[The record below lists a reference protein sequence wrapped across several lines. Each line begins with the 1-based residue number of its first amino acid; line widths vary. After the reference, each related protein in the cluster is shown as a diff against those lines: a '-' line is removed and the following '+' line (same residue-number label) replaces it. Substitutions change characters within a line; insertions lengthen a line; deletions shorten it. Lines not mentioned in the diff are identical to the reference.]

1 MKNTLS
7 KRNENLID
15 VLFIMILLFI
25 FLYDYRV
32 EFLNGVQLGIK
43 DFIK

>member
-1 MKNTLS
+1 MQNTLI
-7 KRNENLID
+7 KKNEALINI
-15 VLFIMILLFI
+15 LFIIILLFI

-32 EFLNGVQLGIK
+32 EFLNGVQLGMK